1 MLEKFENSLRRIY
14 LWMNDKTFGFVR
26 ILRITIDRFGESNST
41 QAAAGMSYYAFF
53 SLFPLLLFL
62 VVGASYVLQ
71 IQSAYDYI
79 MNRVFMVLPTA
90 QAVIDANLQQV
101 LQSRG
106 AVGLIGLVGF
116 LWSSTSFFAILTR
129 NINRA
134 NPNHKPRNFIEDRAL
149 ALGMIGLLALLL
161 GLSLLSNT
169 LTNIIPQIN
178 LFFISG
184 KPLHETFLWRYL
196 IKLIPIAIT
205 FSMYIGLYRF
215 IPKKKIGWTGVLI
228 AAPIATIGFQLAT
241 RLFTWVLSKGLVR
254 FELVYGSLGTI
265 VGLMF
270 WIYLISTI
278 TIFCAHLSTVIE
290 LKWGKQSNQA

>member
-1 MLEKFENSLRRIY
+1 MLEKIERYLRRVY
-14 LWMNDKTFGFVR
+14 LWMNDKSGGFVR
-26 ILRITIDRFGESNST
+26 ILRITIDRFGEANST

-71 IQSAYDYI
+71 VQSAYDYI
-79 MNRVFMVLPTA
+79 MNQVFMVLPTA

-101 LQSRG
+101 LRSRG

-134 NPNHKPRNFIEDRAL
+134 NPNYKPRNFLEDRAL
-149 ALGMIGLLALLL
+149 ALGMIGLLALLM

-169 LTNIIPQIN
+169 LTSIIPQFD
-178 LFFISG
+178 LFFVGG
-184 KPLHETFLWRYL
+184 KQLHETIVWRYL
-196 IKLIPIAIT
+196 IKLIPNAINLLL
-205 FSMYIGLYRF
+205 FIGLYRF

-228 AAPIATIGFQLAT
+228 AAPIATILFQLAT
-241 RLFTWVLSKGLVR
+241 RLFTWLLSKGMVR
-254 FELVYGSLGTI
+254 YELVYGSLGTI

-278 TIFCAHLSTVIE
+278 TIFCAHLSAVIE
-290 LKWGKQSNQA
+290 LKWGKQSDQA

>member
-1 MLEKFENSLRRIY
+1 MLEKTENNIRRAY
-14 LWMNDKTFGFVR
+14 LWLNDKTFGFVR
-26 ILRITIDRFGESNST
+26 ILRITIDRFGEANST

-53 SLFPLLLFL
+53 SLFPLLLFM

-71 IQSAYDYI
+71 VQSAYDYI
-79 MNRVFMVLPTA
+79 MNQVFMVLPTA

-106 AVGLIGLVGF
+106 AVGLISLVGF

-134 NPNHKPRNFIEDRAL
+134 NPNYKPRNFIEDRAL

-178 LFFISG
+178 LFFIGG
-184 KPLHETFLWRYL
+184 KPLHETVVWRYL
-196 IKLIPIAIT
+196 IKLIPVAIT
-205 FSMYIGLYRF
+205 LMMFIGLYRF

-241 RLFTWVLSKGLVR
+241 RLFTWVLSRGLVR
-254 FELVYGSLGTI
+254 YELVYGSLGTI

-278 TIFCAHLSTVIE
+278 TIFCAHLSAVIE
-290 LKWGKQSNQA
+290 LKWGKRSTQE

>member
-1 MLEKFENSLRRIY
+1 MLEKFENQLRRLY
-14 LWMNDKTFGFVR
+14 LWMNDKTFGLVR

-53 SLFPLLLFL
+53 SLFPLLLFM

-71 IQSAYDYI
+71 VQSAYDYI
-79 MNRVFMVLPTA
+79 MNQVFMVLPTA
-90 QAVIDANLQQV
+90 QAIIDANLQQV
-101 LQSRG
+101 LRSRG

-134 NPNHKPRNFIEDRAL
+134 NPNYKPRNFIEDRAL

-169 LTNIIPQIN
+169 LTNIIPQFN
-178 LFFISG
+178 LFFIG
-184 KPLHETFLWRYL
+184 EKPLHETLVWRYL
-196 IKLIPIAIT
+196 IKLIPVAIT
-205 FSMYIGLYRF
+205 LLMFIGLYRF

-241 RLFTWVLSKGLVR
+241 RLFTWVLSRGLVR
-254 FELVYGSLGTI
+254 YELVYGSLGTI

-278 TIFCAHLSTVIE
+278 TIFCAHLSAVIE
-290 LKWGKQSNQA
+290 LKWGKRTDQA

>member
-1 MLEKFENSLRRIY
+1 MLEKTENNIRRAY
-14 LWMNDKTFGFVR
+14 LWLNDKTFGFVR
-26 ILRITIDRFGESNST
+26 ILRITIDRFGEANST

-53 SLFPLLLFL
+53 SLFPLLLFM

-71 IQSAYDYI
+71 VQSAYDYI
-79 MNRVFMVLPTA
+79 MNQVFMVLPTA

-106 AVGLIGLVGF
+106 AVGLISLVGF

-134 NPNHKPRNFIEDRAL
+134 NPNYKPRNFIEDRAL

-178 LFFISG
+178 LFFIGG
-184 KPLHETFLWRYL
+184 KPLHETVVWRYL
-196 IKLIPIAIT
+196 IKLIPVAIT
-205 FSMYIGLYRF
+205 LMMFIGLYRF

-241 RLFTWVLSKGLVR
+241 RLFNWVLSRGLVR
-254 FELVYGSLGTI
+254 YELVYGSLGTI

-278 TIFCAHLSTVIE
+278 TIFCAHLSAVIE
-290 LKWGKQSNQA
+290 LKWGKRSTQE

>member
-1 MLEKFENSLRRIY
+1 L
-14 LWMNDKTFGFVR
+14 NDKTGGFVR
-26 ILRITIDRFGESNST
+26 ILRITIDRFGEANST

-62 VVGASYVLQ
+62 VVGASYVLEV
-71 IQSAYDYI
+71 QSAYDYI
-79 MNRVFMVLPTA
+79 MNQVFNLLPTA

-106 AVGLIGLVGF
+106 AVGLIGLIGF

-134 NPNHKPRNFIEDRAL
+134 NPNYKPRNFLEDRAL
-149 ALGMIGLLALLL
+149 ALGMIGLLALLM

-169 LTNIIPQIN
+169 LANIIPQIN
-178 LFFISG
+178 LIFISG
-184 KPLHETFLWRYL
+184 KPLHETLIWRYL
-196 IKLIPIAIT
+196 IKLIPVVIT
-205 FSMYIGLYRF
+205 LLMFIGLYRF

-241 RLFTWVLSKGLVR
+241 RLFTWLLSRGMVR
-254 FELVYGSLGTI
+254 YELVYGSLGTI

-278 TIFCAHLSTVIE
+278 TIFCAHLSAVIE
-290 LKWGKQSNQA
+290 LKWGKRPDQA

>member
-1 MLEKFENSLRRIY
+1 
-14 LWMNDKTFGFVR
+14 
-26 ILRITIDRFGESNST
+26 
-41 QAAAGMSYYAFF
+41 MSYYAFF
-53 SLFPLLLFL
+53 SLFPLLLFM

-71 IQSAYDYI
+71 VQSAYDYI
-79 MNRVFMVLPTA
+79 MNQVFMVLPTA

-106 AVGLIGLVGF
+106 AVGLISLVGF

-134 NPNHKPRNFIEDRAL
+134 NPNYKPRNFIEDRAL

-178 LFFISG
+178 LFFIGG
-184 KPLHETFLWRYL
+184 KPLHETVVWRYL
-196 IKLIPIAIT
+196 IKLIPVAIT
-205 FSMYIGLYRF
+205 LMMFIGLYRF

-241 RLFTWVLSKGLVR
+241 RLFTWVLSRGLVR
-254 FELVYGSLGTI
+254 YELVYGSLGTI

-278 TIFCAHLSTVIE
+278 TIFCAHLSAVIE
-290 LKWGKQSNQA
+290 LKWGKRSTQE

>member
-1 MLEKFENSLRRIY
+1 MLEKIEKNIRHVY
-14 LWMNDKTFGFVR
+14 LWLNDKTFGLVR
-26 ILRITIDRFGESNST
+26 ILRITIDRFGEANST

-53 SLFPLLLFL
+53 SLFPLLLFM

-71 IQSAYDYI
+71 VQSAYDYI
-79 MNRVFMVLPTA
+79 MNQVFMVLPTA

-101 LQSRG
+101 LRSRG
-106 AVGLIGLVGF
+106 AVGLISLVGF

-134 NPNHKPRNFIEDRAL
+134 NPNYKPRNFIEDRAL
-149 ALGMIGLLALLL
+149 ALGMIGLLAILM
-161 GLSLLSNT
+161 GLSLMSNT

-184 KPLHETFLWRYL
+184 KPLHETLVWRYL
-196 IKLIPIAIT
+196 IKLIPVAIT
-205 FSMYIGLYRF
+205 LLMFIGLYRF

-254 FELVYGSLGTI
+254 YELVYGSLGTI

-270 WIYLISTI
+270 WIYLISLI
-278 TIFCAHLSTVIE
+278 TIFCAHLSAVIE
-290 LKWGKQSNQA
+290 LKWGKRSTLE